1 MTMRRRL
8 LVLITAFAS
17 ACGSRAE
24 DDPPSMYEGIEI
36 EPALATL
43 TLPLG
48 GSVTQAYTV
57 YGVANGYAK
66 HDITA
71 SCTLTIDATFGRF
84 ADATVTVQSRG
95 GKTPIV
101 ASCDGLTG
109 QAQLV
114 VNLSGAVVVPGAPDN
129 APDLFGAATDATN
142 PARTPAIQYPIDR
155 AVSPRNIPPIETQ
168 WTAAGNDLFHLTIA
182 SELVSVDVYAPTPAA
197 TLDAGPWRTI
207 AETAAGD
214 TLRFTVEGL
223 AQAAPENKFA
233 SSMTTI
239 TMSTDTIDNTAIYY
253 WASDQGQVMSQV
265 FGAPEPP
272 SVVKGNCTSCHT
284 VSRSGSR
291 IGYSRCINNLCGN
304 NNLAVGFLTYDSATQ
319 TWTENVNA
327 DNLAIRG
334 SYLSFAPVGNPFP
347 DDTRAVAAVTRNNG
361 TMALYDADTGAEVP
375 SNLAVANITDATMTH
390 SALMPDWSSDGNT
403 VVYTSAYPGQWIDL
417 TNGRIATMSYSYAG
431 GAHTFGTPQLIVS
444 DPITLAN
451 GTYNNFF
458 FPSFSPDNQVI
469 VFNAARSQWRSAGT
483 YARDAG
489 QRLMLTT
496 PTGAW
501 KQDLTAANGG
511 LVDADVTW
519 AHWAPTVSNEYYW
532 IVFSSE
538 RDYGHRTTQ
547 ATSPA
552 SCKQNKV
559 QQCKQIWL
567 TAIARNKLNGTI
579 DPSAPPMWLPGQAPL
594 ANNISPY
601 WSRPAVIQ

>member
-1 MTMRRRL
+1 MRPRL
-8 LVLITAFAS
+8 LVLAIALAS
-17 ACGSRAE
+17 ACGSRAGG
-24 DDPPSMYEGIEI
+24 DDQPEMFEGIEI

-43 TLPLG
+43 TLPLAG
-48 GSVTQAYTV
+48 TATQTYTV
-57 YGVANGYAK
+57 YGVANGYTK
-66 HDITA
+66 RDITA
-71 SCTLTIDATFGRF
+71 SCTLTIDAAFGTFT
-84 ADATVTVQSRG
+84 DATVTVQGRG
-95 GKTPIV
+95 GKTPV
-101 ASCDGLTG
+101 MASCDGLAG

-114 VNLSGAVVVPGAPDN
+114 IDLADTVVVDGAPAN
-129 APDLFGAATDATN
+129 APDLFGGATAGTDA
-142 PARTPAIQYPIDR
+142 ARTPAIEYPLDR
-155 AVSPRNIPPIETQ
+155 AVSPRNIPPVETQ
-168 WTAAGNDLFHLTIA
+168 WTPAGNDLFHLTIA
-182 SELVSVDVYAPTPAA
+182 SAFVHVDVYAATPEAMLAA
-197 TLDAGPWRTI
+197 DPWRAI

-214 TLRFTVEGL
+214 TLQFTVEGL
-223 AQAAPENKFA
+223 AQADPSTKFA
-233 SSMTTI
+233 STTTTV

-253 WASDQGQVMSQV
+253 WASDQGNVMSQV
-265 FGAPEPP
+265 FGAPEAP

-291 IGYSRCINNLCGN
+291 IGYSRCVNNVCG
-304 NNLAVGFLTYDSATQ
+304 ATTQSVGFLTYDGATQ
-319 TWTENVNA
+319 TWTEKVNA
-327 DNLAIRG
+327 DNLTILG

-347 DDTRAVAAVTRNNG
+347 DDTQAVAAVTLNNG
-361 TMALYDADTGAEVP
+361 TMALYDADAGTQVA
-375 SNLAVANITDATMTH
+375 SNIDVANIDGAATH

-403 VVYTSAYPGQWIDL
+403 VVYTSADPGQWVDL

-431 GAHTFGTPQLIVS
+431 NAHTFGAPQLIVA

-451 GTYNNFF
+451 GTYTNFF
-458 FPSFSPDNQVI
+458 FPSFSPDNQLV
-469 VFNAARSQWRSAGT
+469 VFNAARAQWRSAGT

-511 LVDADVTW
+511 MVDDDITW
-519 AHWAPTVSNEYYW
+519 AHWAPTVSSEYYW

-547 ATSPA
+547 ATSPDT
-552 SCKQNKV
+552 CKQNKV

-567 TAIARNKLNGTI
+567 TAIARNKLDGTA
-579 DPSAPPMWLPGQAPL
+579 DPSAPPMWLPGQQPL